1 MTEPKLNVVL
11 DTNVWVSALLFG
23 GKPARLVQLA
33 RNGQVQICMSQ
44 ALLSELA
51 DVLHYPKFHSRLQ
64 RLGTT
69 PEALLINVSRLVSFG
84 KRVVSVDVPDL
95 RDPDDI
101 IVVEAAIVA
110 QAIAIV
116 SGDDDLLVLKSVAGI
131 FILTATQF
139 LAQYFPES

>member
-1 MTEPKLNVVL
+1 MNEPNLNIVL

-33 RNGQVQICMSQ
+33 RKGQVQICMSR

-51 DVLHYPKFHSRLQ
+51 DVLHYPKFRSRLQ

-84 KRVVSVDVPDL
+84 QSVAPINVPEL

-101 IVVEAAIVA
+101 IVVEAAIAA
-110 QAIAIV
+110 QAIAII

-131 FILTATQF
+131 DILTATQF
-139 LAQYFPES
+139 LAQYFPEL